1 MHELNHGNTKDVLF
15 LLDSRR
21 GRTKIIKSMLFVVTY
36 SKYVLPTLTAFWQ
49 SDKNDIVKLGRFDGT
64 PRVVSLITTNGVE
77 IVLNAD
83 VKSMNNTWQ

>member
-1 MHELNHGNTKDVLF
+1 MF

-36 SKYVLPTLTAFWQ
+36 SKYVLPTLTACWQ
-49 SDKNDIVKLGRFDGT
+49 SDKNYIIRLVRCDGT
-64 PRVVSLITTNGVE
+64 PRVVSLIITNGLE

-83 VKSMNNTWQ
+83 VYE